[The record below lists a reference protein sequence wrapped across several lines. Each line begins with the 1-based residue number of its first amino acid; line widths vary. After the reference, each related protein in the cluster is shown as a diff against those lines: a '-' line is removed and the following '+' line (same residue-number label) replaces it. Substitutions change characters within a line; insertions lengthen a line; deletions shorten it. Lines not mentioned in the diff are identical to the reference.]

1 MENNHT
7 FVILAYKESKYI
19 GECIK
24 SVINQTV
31 KSNVVI
37 ATSTPNEYIKKI
49 AKKYN
54 LKIIINKGKKGI
66 ANDFNFAMNC
76 GNSDLITVAHQDD
89 VYEKD
94 YLENILNKYK
104 KNRNSLILFTNY
116 YEIRNNE
123 KKYSNKNLRIKSILL
138 FPLKFSFLSKFKFI
152 KRHSLKFGNAIC
164 CPSVTYCIRNIV
176 DKDLFTS
183 NYTSNMDWMAWEK
196 ISKMSGKFI
205 YIDKK
210 LMGHRV
216 HEESTTTKIINDGK
230 RSDEDY
236 EIFCKFWPKII
247 AKLIT
252 KVYSNSEK
260 SNEVK

>member
-1 MENNHT
+1 MKTNHS

-19 GECIK
+19 EECIN
-24 SVINQTV
+24 SVLGQTV

-37 ATSTPNEYIKKI
+37 ATSTPNDYIRKI
-49 AKKYN
+49 AKKYD
-54 LKIIINKGKKGI
+54 LKMITNKDRKGI
-66 ANDFNFAMNC
+66 ANDFNFAINC
-76 GNSDLITVAHQDD
+76 VNSDLITVAHQDD

-104 KNRNSLILFTNY
+104 KNIDSLILFTNY
-116 YEIRNNE
+116 YEVRNN
-123 KKYSNKNLRIKSILL
+123 KKIYSNKNLRIKSILL

-164 CPSVTYCIRNIV
+164 CPSVTYCMRNIS
-176 DKDLFTS
+176 KNNLFTS
-183 NYTSNMDWMAWEK
+183 NYISNMDWMAWEK
-196 ISKMSGKFI
+196 VSKMTGKFV

-230 RSDEDY
+230 RSNEDY
-236 EIFCKFWPKII
+236 EIFCKFWPKFI